1 MEDSCQS
8 GDESTVEHI
17 DNSEIEILPE
27 RDNDA
32 VQAVAE
38 KNIRRVV
45 RQVFQ
50 GPQQILIDIY
60 EDMLGV
66 LEYFRLLLLVF

>member
-27 RDNDA
+27 RDIDA
-32 VQAVAE
+32 AQVQAVAE
-38 KNIRRVV
+38 KNIQRVV
-45 RQVFQ
+45 RQVF
-50 GPQQILIDIY
+50 GGSQQILK
-60 EDMLGV
+60 DMKMGLS
-66 LEYFRLLLLVF
+66 EYFRLFLLVF

>member
-38 KNIRRVV
+38 KNIQRVV
-45 RQVFQ
+45 RQV
-50 GPQQILIDIY
+50 
-60 EDMLGV
+60 LGDHNK
-66 LEYFRLLLLVF
+66 Y